1 MRRMNLMN
9 NKKHQQNMGK
19 GNCMPTPIN
28 HRHPAAKQ
36 YKPTLANAKAGLPVH
51 LYNRQPKPCALEHQ
65 VAKMPPVTFF

>member
-28 HRHPAAKQ
+28 HRHPAAIK
-36 YKPTLANAKAGLPVH
+36 YKPTLANAKGRAYSHTYTIGGISRVH
-51 LYNRQPKPCALEHQ
+51 LTPR
-65 VAKMPPVTFF
+65 